1 MATHL
6 CYRDGLNNLLLNSS
20 VMCWS
25 NSNNIYFLNFLQTM
39 KMKLQNPWNVQ
50 SLYDLQYFNCP
61 SPFCIYRNN
70 KKQDFINHA
79 YHFHPEADQ
88 YLRNINDGS
97 TSDIVIPM
105 DIKFDPSSYESD
117 IKHESFEDTNIEL
130 NSEIVDQKSSFYN
143 SYMTV
148 EGSKKENNCEQCNI
162 IFCNQ
167 NSLHEHKN
175 YVHTLEIQGNYQL
188 EGNKQKLRSKD
199 YNCELCGK
207 GFATKGNL
215 KEHNHTVHEGNRD
228 YKCNICGRNFAHPSG
243 LKGHLKKCET
253 FIKIACDECGKLV
266 EVRLMDYHRIRVHIK
281 PHKCEICGRKF
292 GVASILKRHIKKHTE
307 GGPKKVEC
315 KKCGKTFTTK
325 YVLKIHIERR
335 HAINVDEDGNT
346 YLGKI
351 SKKVQCNFCNKW
363 VIGLEAHKGRNHA
376 EKVDIQ
382 CDYCGKPFDNRQKLK
397 DHVNAYHNSKEML
410 KCHVCGNSYKV
421 KRVLEV
427 HIKSVHDKIKDH
439 QCETCGTAFPVI
451 SSLNKHIRT
460 VHLGERRYKCDLCG
474 KTYKATAHLKTHKKT
489 VHEGRREH
497 VCNYCAKAFG
507 EASDLKLHI
516 TVVHEGIKKWKC
528 DQCPIKYG
536 QSHQLKKHYLKT
548 HGKIY
553 HITKHSDI

>member
-1 MATHL
+1 
-6 CYRDGLNNLLLNSS
+6 
-20 VMCWS
+20 
-25 NSNNIYFLNFLQTM
+25 
-39 KMKLQNPWNVQ
+39 MKLQNPWNVQ

-61 SPFCIYRNN
+61 SSFCIYRNN
-70 KKQDFINHA
+70 SKQEFINHA
-79 YHFHPEADQ
+79 YQFHPEADQ

-97 TSDIVIPM
+97 TSGIEIPM
-105 DIKFDPSSYESD
+105 DIKFHTSSYESD
-117 IKHESFEDTNIEL
+117 TKHESFVDITKEL
-130 NSEIVDQKSSFYN
+130 NSEIVDPNLSFYN
-143 SYMTV
+143 ACMTV
-148 EGSKKENNCEQCNI
+148 ERLKKEHYCEQCDI

-167 NSLHEHKN
+167 NSLHEHN
-175 YVHTLEIQGNYQL
+175 YVHTLEIQWNYQL
-188 EGNKQKLRSKD
+188 EDNKPKQRSKD

-228 YKCNICGRNFAHPSG
+228 YKCNTCGRNFAHPSG
-243 LKGHLKKCET
+243 LKGHIEKCET
-253 FIKIACDECGKLV
+253 FIKKACDECGKLV
-266 EVRLMDYHRIRVHIK
+266 EERLMDYHKIRVHIK

-315 KKCGKTFTTK
+315 YNCGKTFTTK

-335 HAINVDEDGNT
+335 HAINDDEDGNT
-346 YLGKI
+346 HLGKI

-460 VHLGERRYKCDLCG
+460 VHLGERPYKCDLCG

-553 HITKHSDI
+553 HIKRHSDI